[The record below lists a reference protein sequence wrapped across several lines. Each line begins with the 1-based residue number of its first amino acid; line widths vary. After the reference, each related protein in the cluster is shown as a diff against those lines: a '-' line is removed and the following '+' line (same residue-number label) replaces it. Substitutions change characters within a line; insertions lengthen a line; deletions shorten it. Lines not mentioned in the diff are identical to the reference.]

1 MRKSICIFN
10 ISKIKSKEQFK
21 ISENNSFGYN
31 FSEFK
36 SQKSQENEKNKGI
49 KDKQQSYNKQINM
62 NIPSNDILKD
72 ENLLNEFFHN
82 YDTSFSKFCGINK
95 KMYKEIFEKVQYISK
110 LNKNENIQ
118 IDINDIIKMT
128 KKFSSN
134 KIIKIHRRLKNKKIY
149 GECSK
154 NESESLISKKRH
166 KIISNTKYKVKIN
179 QNNDVYGENIIT
191 EKKDSDLCKQNDGEN
206 IINLSFKINNIKN
219 DINDIHIASNKKTL
233 FDIKSNLAH
242 IKIKNNSEK
251 ETNSLSK
258 KNEGNHNILS
268 NDIIINDNLET
279 NKHLDNYKA
288 EEQFFIIN
296 NEQYDNNILN
306 LISRVDNY
314 YLPNNL
320 SLSND
325 EENKYNIK
333 LSPNIYL
340 FNPNDSQN
348 TFVDNLSNG
357 NVQSTNIIRNDMN
370 NLSNNTNA
378 YIYDVNSLK

>member
-1 MRKSICIFN
+1 
-10 ISKIKSKEQFK
+10 
-21 ISENNSFGYN
+21 
-31 FSEFK
+31 
-36 SQKSQENEKNKGI
+36 
-49 KDKQQSYNKQINM
+49 
-62 NIPSNDILKD
+62 
-72 ENLLNEFFHN
+72 
-82 YDTSFSKFCGINK
+82 
-95 KMYKEIFEKVQYISK
+95 MY
-110 LNKNENIQ
+110 
-118 IDINDIIKMT
+118 
-128 KKFSSN
+128 
-134 KIIKIHRRLKNKKIY
+134 
-149 GECSK
+149 
-154 NESESLISKKRH
+154 
-166 KIISNTKYKVKIN
+166 
-179 QNNDVYGENIIT
+179 
-191 EKKDSDLCKQNDGEN
+191 QNDEEK
-206 IINLSFKINNIKN
+206 IINLLFKINNIKN

-279 NKHLDNYKA
+279 NKHLNNYKA

-296 NEQYDNNILN
+296 NEQLDNNIVN

-340 FNPNDSQN
+340 FNSNDSQN

-357 NVQSTNIIRNDMN
+357 NVQPKNIIRNDMN
-370 NLSNNTNA
+370 NSFNNTNT